1 VSYGGRTLP
10 LPWLDTR
17 KGLIYEVQDMFE
29 IEDKEFIDIS
39 IKTRDDELLYYK
51 NPTTQQS
58 ELLDMIQDLMVLAWG
73 YNIKLMFR
81 VS

>member
-1 VSYGGRTLP
+1 
-10 LPWLDTR
+10 
-17 KGLIYEVQDMFE
+17 MFE